1 VPAVFSKVVGTE
13 MFAEMPIIYG
23 MLVSLVGFAVV
34 RLLTLRSFEE
44 RMRAWE

>member
-1 VPAVFSKVVGTE
+1 
-13 MFAEMPIIYG
+13 MFAEMPVICG

-34 RLLTLRSFEE
+34 SLLTLRSFKV